1 MELLN
6 IKNYNETRFG
16 TSIALGNFDGVHI
29 GHQKLINRMIDI
41 ANIKN
46 LKPSILLF
54 KNHTRSLLDGIGPSL
69 ITSEEQKNDLIYK
82 LGVDIIYNMDFDESI
97 MKLSPE
103 RFFDEIL
110 LKRLNVK
117 SIVVGSNYRFG
128 FNALGDA
135 NLLKKL
141 GTKYG
146 IYVEIFEP
154 IYIDDEIVSSTRIR
168 EYLSNGNM
176 EKAKL
181 LLGRNYS
188 IFGRVVPG
196 KNIGNKLGF
205 PTANIERFINYVI
218 PKNGVYSSQIV
229 VNNRR
234 YLSATSVGY
243 NLTFNENSIKIE
255 SHIIDFDENIYDR
268 MVELIFIKYLREEI
282 KFKSIELLKNQILE
296 DIIKVKSI

>member
-41 ANIKN
+41 AKIKN

-54 KNHTRSLLDGIGPSL
+54 KNHTRSLVDGIGPSL

-82 LGVDIIYNMDFDESI
+82 LGVDVIYNMDFDERI

-103 RFFDEIL
+103 RFFAEIL
-110 LKRLNVK
+110 IKRLNVK

-154 IYIDDEIVSSTRIR
+154 IFRDDEIVSSTRIR

-205 PTANIERFINYVI
+205 PTANIDRLTNYVI
-218 PKNGVYSSQIV
+218 PKNGVYSAQIV
-229 VNNRR
+229 VNNKR
-234 YLSATSVGY
+234 YLSATNVGY

-268 MVELIFIKYLREEI
+268 IVELIFIKYLREEI
-282 KFKSIELLKNQILE
+282 KFKSIELLKKQILE
-296 DIIKVKSI
+296 DVIKVKSI